1 MRSLPALL
9 AALALADSALAQT
22 PGTPVAPGPPAT
34 SELVRMQFPNT
45 DITDILR
52 LYERLTG
59 QRLVYDNTVT
69 GPLNIVIAQPVP
81 KEDAIRIIETNL
93 LLNGFVLVPAGDD
106 IVKVVGLSKNARST
120 GVPIYSTPDPIPDGA
135 RVISYLFKL
144 RYADPVELQQILT
157 PYIPASPNYTA
168 IVALP
173 KASALLVT
181 ESTDVLEGLRRIIDE
196 IDVPPAEVISEFIVL
211 DRADATDVLE
221 KLNAIFEQAQPGVP
235 GQPARVRVANN
246 PPISPDQ
253 PDSPPVTSVTIE
265 PGTLTEDSIVVGK
278 IKLTADERTNRI
290 HVVTRPVNLP
300 FIRKLIGEFDTSTK
314 FAEPAKRPLKFVPA
328 QEILPVIVQALTE
341 KGQKADQTTTPG
353 GTGAPGQR
361 TAQQGGNRSL
371 GGGGGGGGGDGID
384 ISEGLSTDPIE
395 TAPEAATIGNSRII
409 ADNRANAIIVI
420 GTEEVKTK
428 VFQLLDEL
436 DVRPPQVMLNTVIGE
451 LEIGENQE
459 FGIDYLLRF
468 TGGSN
473 SILQPVTPGT
483 PGTPVDPG
491 IPVIPGTPTVP
502 ITPMETVFR
511 GGVAGVSRNTSAPLL
526 EAAGLGSAAAFGGV
540 GNGLTAF
547 LAATDSL
554 DTIVRALEST
564 RKFRVTSRPM
574 VFTSNSKKAI
584 IVSGQEIAVPTQ
596 TLSSLDGVNQNRNAS
611 VSSNVQFKRVALQLE
626 VVPLINSDREVSLDI
641 LQKVDS
647 VVPGSATVVG
657 GNSIPTI
664 ATRYIRTNV
673 SVANQ
678 ATLVLGGLISSE
690 ESRGQSGIPILGRI
704 PIIKYLF
711 STTTKAK
718 TRRELIVL
726 IRPVVTTSP
735 VETVLAKEMEQDRLL
750 LDPDLESTLDA
761 PRSDPRN
768 KFLVRPNVPLRA
780 Q

>member
-1 MRSLPALL
+1 MMRSLPALL
-9 AALALADSALAQT
+9 AVLALPASALAQT
-22 PGTPVAPGPPAT
+22 PGPPT
-34 SELVRMQFPNT
+34 TQDLVRVQFPNN
-45 DITDILR
+45 DIKEVLD
-52 LYERLTG
+52 LYARLTG
-59 QRLVYDNTVT
+59 KNLVYDNTVT
-69 GPLNIVIAQPVP
+69 GPLYLVIPGSVP
-81 KEDAIRIIETNL
+81 KEEAIRLIETNM
-93 LLNGFVLVPAGDD
+93 LLNGFVLVPAEGD
-106 IVKVVGLSKNARST
+106 IVKVIGLSKNARST
-120 GVPIYSTPDPIPDGA
+120 GVPIYSTPDPIPEGA

-144 RYADPVELQQILT
+144 RYADPVELQQVLA

-181 ESTDVLEGLRRIIDE
+181 ESTDVLEGLRRIIAE

-246 PPISPDQ
+246 TINPPINPEQ
-253 PDSPPVTSVTIE
+253 PDAPPVTSVTIE

-314 FAEPAKRPLKFVPA
+314 FAEPAKRPLKFVSA
-328 QEILPVIVQALTE
+328 QDILPVIVQTLTE

-361 TAQQGGNRSL
+361 TTQQGGNRSA
-371 GGGGGGGGGDGID
+371 GGGGGGGDGID
-384 ISEGLSTDPIE
+384 ISEGLSTDPID

-420 GTEEVKTK
+420 GTEEVKNK

-436 DVRPPQVMLNTVIGE
+436 DVRAPQVMLNTVIGE
-451 LEIGENQE
+451 LEVGENQE

-473 SILQPVTPGT
+473 SILNPVIPGT
-483 PGTPVDPG
+483 PGTPIDPTIPVD
-491 IPVIPGTPTVP
+491 PVIPVDPALP
-502 ITPMETVFR
+502 IPPMENVFR

-526 EAAGLGSAAAFGGV
+526 EAAALGSAAAFGGV

-554 DTIVRALEST
+554 DAIVRALEST

-574 VFTSNSKKAI
+574 IFTSNSKKAI

-596 TLSSLDGVNQNRNAS
+596 TLSSLDGVNDNGNAS

-690 ESRGQSGIPILGRI
+690 ESRGQSGIPLLGRI

-761 PRSDPRN
+761 PRPDRRN
-768 KFLVRPNVPLRA
+768 KYLVRPNVPLRA